1 MQQLGCDLIGKVQSH
16 RCPQISSILSI
27 LFSRVTLSYLL
38 SLVLGEDSIP
48 SPYVSLLNLYV
59 GPDLSHI
66 SGFQITV
73 MLN

>member
-1 MQQLGCDLIGKVQSH
+1 MQQLGRDLIGKVQSH

-27 LFSRVTLSYLL
+27 LFSPVTLFYLL
-38 SLVLGEDSIP
+38 PSVLGEDSVP
-48 SPYVSLLNLYV
+48 SPYVSLWNLYV

-73 MLN
+73 TLN